1 MKRGLVASYSELKSP
16 SCQDENEN
24 PYMYLSPKQIVGPK
38 DCNLFIYYLP
48 VSVFLFIHFLIN
60 EFNSV

>member
-1 MKRGLVASYSELKSP
+1 MRKGLVASSSELRSP
-16 SCQDENEN
+16 SSQNETDN

-48 VSVFLFIHFLIN
+48 VSLFYLSLDKF
-60 EFNSV
+60 

>member
-1 MKRGLVASYSELKSP
+1 MKKGLVACSSELKSP
-16 SCQDENEN
+16 SSQDETDN

-48 VSVFLFIHFLIN
+48 VSSFFFG
-60 EFNSV
+60 